1 MRRDGRD
8 NTKKIRGFISK
19 VVPSKKGIGKQGKWI
34 KLICIYFLLISC
46 LAISK
51 SFAVLSL
58 V

>member
-19 VVPSKKGIGKQGKWI
+19 VVPSKKGIGKWI
-34 KLICIYFLLISC
+34 KLICIYFFLISC

-58 V
+58 A